1 MIAAKVWFF
10 VIGNQF
16 GILIIES
23 GFTDHQLFPSDFPQ
37 FLTEAEACPLVSDRE
52 QAILSS
58 IEEEMIAE
66 KKEPEN
72 GLYRFPHHM
81 AISRRSAKE
90 RTPT

>member
-1 MIAAKVWFF
+1 MMAVTLFF
-10 VIGNQF
+10 IIGNQL
-16 GILIIES
+16 GVIIIES
-23 GFTDHQLFPSDFPQ
+23 GFADHQLSPRDFPQ

-58 IEEEMIAE
+58 IEEEMLTE

-72 GLYRFPHHM
+72 GLYRFPCHM
-81 AISRRSAKE
+81 VIPRRSAKE